1 MIAELVMYIGLAG
14 MMIGIVMIFG
24 PMFKQAS
31 RILVEHP
38 HRSIAIGFIIYSISV
53 FIVIAGAFVSS
64 ELGKSIIKLLS
75 ELV

>member
-14 MMIGIVMIFG
+14 MMIGIVMIIG

-31 RILVEHP
+31 GILVKHP
-38 HRSIAIGFIIYSISV
+38 HRFIEIGFIIYSISV
-53 FIVIAGAFVSS
+53 FIVIAGAFVRSD
-64 ELGKSIIKLLS
+64 LGKSIIKLLS